1 MVPSRPANFNRSS
14 PFLTS
19 LRDPEG
25 QRNSLSRCSG
35 DTGFAQLCGFC
46 LPMDAMGSRAA
57 FRKVGHPFFY
67 SKNQHIPQVD
77 PSRTLDLKHV
87 CHGTCQR
94 CGSQFSS
101 SRPETGTTVRV
112 RACVHGFQ
120 SAYIQRVGSGLHDIL
135 QGPFE
140 CFEGQHSLRK
150 KSWDEPKIAKDR
162 ESGLQASKWLV
173 CIPKK
178 RGFLI
183 E

>member
-101 SRPETGTTVRV
+101 SRRNGHHRACVRV
-112 RACVHGFQ
+112 RARFPISLYPTCR
-120 SAYIQRVGSGLHDIL
+120 IWPPR
-135 QGPFE
+135 
-140 CFEGQHSLRK
+140 HSSRPLWMLRRSTFPEK
-150 KSWDEPKIAKDR
+150 KELGWAKDR
-162 ESGLQASKWLV
+162 QRSRKWV
-173 CIPKK
+173 TGFKRTSVYPKK